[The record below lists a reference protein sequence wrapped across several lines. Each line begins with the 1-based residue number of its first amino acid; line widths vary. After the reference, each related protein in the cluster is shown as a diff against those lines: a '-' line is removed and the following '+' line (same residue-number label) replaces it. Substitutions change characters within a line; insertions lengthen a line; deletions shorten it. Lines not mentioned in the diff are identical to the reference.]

1 MIRTILVN
9 GTFRSGSGVVNDY
22 LSSREDFSNPLGD
35 NEFRIVS
42 DPMGLQYLYN
52 ICYNNPGLLSSAY
65 GFDQYIRYISNLQK
79 YTSYLAPN
87 IKGKLYNKKLI
98 TITNKFIKNITK
110 LNYYAMPHYSK
121 VNLTFSDEIKYK
133 IALKLKK
140 ENKDTKFTNIIIPK
154 DKKIFTKEAKNYLE
168 KIIKEATIHKIKT
181 QNIVLNN
188 AIDVFNLIEAS
199 KFFKNPKIIIVQR
212 DPRDIFSSM
221 KMGKAGAAPYYDVN
235 IFIDWYK
242 HFFCGKNF
250 KKILSNKKILKIDF
264 ENFVTNFDKENERLC
279 KFLGVTK
286 KFKLQNESSF
296 NLKVSK
302 KNIAKSKKNLSK
314 YEISQIQRK
323 LSKYLKW

>member
-188 AIDVFNLIEAS
+188 AIDVFNPIEAS

-279 KFLGVTK
+279 KFLEVTK

-302 KNIAKSKKNLSK
+302 KNL
-314 YEISQIQRK
+314 
-323 LSKYLKW
+323 